1 MKIVI
6 RKSYFFEKQD
16 KTQLRIFL
24 LQNNMGYRDFAQK
37 LGISFALLSA
47 IVNGKRALTPNVANK
62 FQENGFKVNIK

>member
-1 MKIVI
+1 MKVVI

-24 LQNNMGYRDFAQK
+24 LQNNMGYREFAQK

-47 IVNGKRALTPNVANK
+47 ITNGHRALTPKVAK
-62 FQENGFKVNIK
+62 KLEKNGFKVELE

>member
-1 MKIVI
+1 MKVVI

-24 LQNNMGYRDFAQK
+24 LQNNMGYREFAQK

-47 IVNGKRALTPNVANK
+47 ITNGNRALTPKVAK
-62 FQENGFKVNIK
+62 KMEKNGFKVEL